1 MSTNIPPNPNVD
13 TFNTLYWKTG
23 NGQLTIEEADLRYL
37 KWPIA
42 QGTEN
47 LQTTNV
53 NGLLTANAGI
63 KTNIIEAATGTT
75 IDIGKSRLLGQ
86 MNCNSN
92 VFINFRGFT
101 GNGIQP
107 VQFNSIGQTLE
118 LIGDVDMLNA
128 YSLTNVVTL
137 NNDSPIGLTIENLQD
152 TDIILKTDTTTRLT
166 IGTTINAYSNVYM
179 NNLSIYDTIRLQ
191 NNSAVNNLL
200 IQSNITPIILEYG
213 GLSKL
218 TISNDIAFG
227 GNLNCQNN
235 GIYNTQYIDGISNTD
250 LNISAI
256 GTGDLQ
262 LFTGGSGVTNR
273 LTFRD
278 TGICLANSN
287 GLFIQGT
294 TVATA
299 QVKLGYNAGLTQ
311 LAESIAI
318 GGGSGANQSFQCIAI
333 GSGAAGVSQGL
344 GAVAIGLQAGETQS
358 TGAIGIGYRAGRGTT
373 LAQGEGAIA
382 MGSSAGLSSQRREC
396 IAIGVLAGSTNQG
409 LNFTSAFDASI
420 AIGHGAGQTSQVR
433 TAIAIGSRA
442 GNSNQAL
449 SAIAIGYSAGQNN
462 QATQSICIGPNAG
475 NSGAGANSIY
485 IGNNCGTTSTLAN
498 SIILSAIGTAFNPT
512 VNQGF
517 YVNPVRMTGTASAF
531 LMYYNPTSKEVG
543 YDSSSRRYKKDIE
556 DLEVDTSVLH
566 NFSPK
571 SFKFIDHGEEAK
583 TNYGFIAEE
592 LEELNPILVG
602 YDGEGFPQGI
612 NWNTITMFSIGEV
625 QKLRKELDGTVN
637 VIQVMM
643 ENMQKLKDEMD
654 LMKNEII
661 NLKANSPQI

>member
-1 MSTNIPPNPNVD
+1 MSTNTPPNPNVD
-13 TFNTLYWKTG
+13 TFNTLYFKTG
-23 NGQLTIEEADLRYL
+23 SGQLTIEEADLRYL
-37 KWPIA
+37 KWPVA

-53 NGLLTANAGI
+53 NGLLTANAGV
-63 KTNIIEAATGTT
+63 KTNIIEAIGIT
-75 IDIGKSRLLGQ
+75 IDLGKSRLLGT
-86 MNCNSN
+86 MNCNSQAFN
-92 VFINFRGFT
+92 NFRSFT
-101 GNGIQP
+101 GNGTQP
-107 VQFNSIGQTLE
+107 VQFNSVGQTIE
-118 LIGDVDMLNA
+118 VIGDTDMLNT
-128 YSLTNVVTL
+128 YSLTNVVSL
-137 NNDSPIGLTIENLQD
+137 NNNSPTGLVIENIQD
-152 TDIILKTDTTTRLT
+152 TDLILKTDTTTRLT
-166 IGTTINAYSNVYM
+166 IGTTIKAYSDIYM

-191 NNSAVNNLL
+191 NSSAINNLL
-200 IQSNITPIILEYG
+200 IQSVTPIILEYNG
-213 GLSKL
+213 SSKI
-218 TISNDIAFG
+218 TISNDIALG

-235 GIYNTQYIDGISNTD
+235 GIFNTQYIDGISNTN

-256 GTGDLQ
+256 DTGDLQ
-262 LFTGGSGVTNR
+262 FFTGGSGVTNR

-278 TGICLANSN
+278 TGECIADSN

-294 TVATA
+294 SIATA
-299 QVKLGYNAGLTQ
+299 KVKIGYNAGLTQ
-311 LAESIAI
+311 LTESIAI
-318 GGGSGANQSFQCIAI
+318 GGGSGANQNFQCVAI
-333 GSGAAGVSQGL
+333 GSGAGGISQGI
-344 GAVAIGLQAGETQS
+344 GALAIGYQAGETQS

-382 MGSSAGLSSQRREC
+382 IGSSSGLTSQRREC

-409 LNFTSAFDASI
+409 LGFTLAFDASI
-420 AIGHGAGQTSQVR
+420 AIGHGAGQISQTR

-442 GNSNQAL
+442 GNTGQAL
-449 SAIAIGYSAGQNN
+449 SAIAIGYSAGQTN

-475 NSGAGANSIY
+475 NAGAGASSIY
-485 IGNNCGTTSTLAN
+485 IGNNCGTTTTLAN
-498 SIILSAIGTAFNPT
+498 SIILSAIGTVFNPT

-517 YVNPVRMTGTASAF
+517 YVNPVRMTGAASAY

-612 NWNTITMFSIGEV
+612 NWNTITMFNICEV

-637 VIQVMM
+637 VMMVMM
-643 ENMQKLKDEMD
+643 EEMKKLRDEIEFMR
-654 LMKNEII
+654 NEI
-661 NLKANSPQI
+661 NELKGSSPKI